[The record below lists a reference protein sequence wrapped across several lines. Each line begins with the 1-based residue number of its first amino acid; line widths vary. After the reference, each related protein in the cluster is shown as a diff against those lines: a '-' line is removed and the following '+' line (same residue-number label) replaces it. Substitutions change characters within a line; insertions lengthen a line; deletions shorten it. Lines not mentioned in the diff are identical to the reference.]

1 MNAIVALSDT
11 SYMIPYSDFKIINW
25 TLKENDNFLYWKS
38 AGIYV
43 CFVFLQGFRSSLVK
57 DEFVNKIYWG
67 KNWYNIPGVPTSF
80 GRELY
85 RNFFFWTKFAK
96 VKGNVWNVNKLSRI
110 FLINKTW

>member
-43 CFVFLQGFRSSLVK
+43 CFVFCRDFDLR
-57 DEFVNKIYWG
+57 
-67 KNWYNIPGVPTSF
+67 
-80 GRELY
+80 
-85 RNFFFWTKFAK
+85 
-96 VKGNVWNVNKLSRI
+96 LSRTNSSTKSTDVRIDTI
-110 FLINKTW
+110 FRVSQQVLEDTF